1 MKVKLTPKKVVLILL
16 SLGALGSINVTAQ
29 QNHSLVSQSV
39 DHVGHFLSDAAV
51 TAKVKAAIL
60 DDKEVQ
66 VDSLSVNT
74 EQGKVTV
81 SGFVSA
87 MQDKNHILLLVQKIP
102 GVETLDD
109 QLRVRRSKES
119 SVRAYAS
126 DVATTSEAIMRL
138 FADKQ
143 ITTRHLHVATRHGE
157 VFLTGAVPT
166 HSEKQQAE
174 KLVNEISGVHKV
186 KNELKGE
193 H

>member
-1 MKVKLTPKKVVLILL
+1 MKVKLMLKTVVLTILGFSTL
-16 SLGALGSINVTAQ
+16 VSVGVTAEQ
-29 QNHSLVSQSV
+29 SHSLVSQSV
-39 DHVGHFLSDAAV
+39 NHVGHYLSDTAV

-60 DDKEVQ
+60 DDKEIQ
-66 VDSLSVNT
+66 VASLSVNT

-81 SGFVSA
+81 SGFVST
-87 MQDKNHILLLVQKIP
+87 MEDKDHLRLLVQKIP
-102 GVETLDD
+102 GVETLDN

-119 SVRAYAS
+119 SVKVYAS

-174 KLVNEISGVHKV
+174 TLVNAISGVHKV
-186 KNELKGE
+186 KNELKVE
-193 H
+193 R

>member
-1 MKVKLTPKKVVLILL
+1 MKVKLTLKTVVLTM
-16 SLGALGSINVTAQ
+16 LGFSTLVSVGVTAE

-39 DHVGHFLSDAAV
+39 NHVGHYFSDTAV

-60 DDKEVQ
+60 DDKEIQ
-66 VDSLSVNT
+66 VASLSVNT

-81 SGFVSA
+81 SGFVST
-87 MQDKNHILLLVQKIP
+87 MEDKDHLRLLVQKIP
-102 GVETLDD
+102 GVETLDN

-119 SVRAYAS
+119 SVKVYAS

-174 KLVNEISGVHKV
+174 TLVNAISGVHKV
-186 KNELKGE
+186 KNELKVE
-193 H
+193 R

>member
-186 KNELKGE
+186 KNELKVE

>member
-1 MKVKLTPKKVVLILL
+1 MKVKLMLKTVVLTILGFSTL
-16 SLGALGSINVTAQ
+16 VSVGVTAEQ
-29 QNHSLVSQSV
+29 SPSLVSQSV
-39 DHVGHFLSDAAV
+39 NHVGHYLSDTAV

-60 DDKEVQ
+60 DDKEIQ
-66 VDSLSVNT
+66 VASLSVNT

-81 SGFVSA
+81 SGFVST
-87 MQDKNHILLLVQKIP
+87 MEDKDHLRLLVQKIP
-102 GVETLDD
+102 GVETLDN

-119 SVRAYAS
+119 SVKVYAS

-166 HSEKQQAE
+166 HSEKQQVE
-174 KLVNEISGVHKV
+174 KLVNRISGVQKV
-186 KNELKGE
+186 KNELKVE
-193 H
+193 R

>member
-1 MKVKLTPKKVVLILL
+1 MKVKLNFRTVALL
-16 SLGALGSINVTAQ
+16 MLGLSALASLEVTAQ
-29 QNHSLVSQSV
+29 QSRSLVSQSV
-39 DHVGHFLSDAAV
+39 NHVDHYLSDTAV

-60 DDKEVQ
+60 DDKKIQ
-66 VDSLSVNT
+66 VASLSVNT

-81 SGFVSA
+81 SGFVST
-87 MQDKNHILLLVQKIP
+87 MEDKDHIRLLVQKVP
-102 GVETLDD
+102 GVDNLDN
-109 QLRVRRSKES
+109 QLRVRRPKES
-119 SVRAYAS
+119 SVRVYAS

-186 KNELKGE
+186 KNELKVGR
-193 H
+193 

>member
-119 SVRAYAS
+119 SVRVYAS
-126 DVATTSEAIMRL
+126 VVATTSEAIMRL

-186 KNELKGE
+186 KNELKVE

>member
-60 DDKEVQ
+60 DDKEIQ
-66 VDSLSVNT
+66 VASLSVNT

-119 SVRAYAS
+119 SVRVYAS

-186 KNELKGE
+186 KNELKVE